1 MVAGARRSLA
11 PATSKSQDQT
21 RGRKG
26 VVVGLLFV
34 ALVAVWGMVPGIPG
48 PSARDFGDLL
58 GSERGAAFFTGAWGW
73 FALIVVSVVFNTVLG
88 EELLFRGLLLPRMRA
103 VFGRWDWVA
112 NGVLFTL
119 YHLHVPWVM
128 PATLVDG
135 IFLEAY
141 PTRRFQSAWM
151 GIIVH
156 SVQSVFV
163 IAVVLTLVLK

>member
-1 MVAGARRSLA
+1 MSREA
-11 PATSKSQDQT
+11 
-21 RGRKG
+21 
-26 VVVGLLFV
+26 VVVDGLRT
-34 ALVAVWGMVPGIPG
+34 
-48 PSARDFGDLL
+48 PS
-58 GSERGAAFFTGAWGW
+58 
-73 FALIVVSVVFNTVLG
+73 
-88 EELLFRGLLLPRMRA
+88 

>member
-1 MVAGARRSLA
+1 
-11 PATSKSQDQT
+11 
-21 RGRKG
+21 
-26 VVVGLLFV
+26 
-34 ALVAVWGMVPGIPG
+34 MVPAIPG
-48 PSARDFGDLL
+48 PSGRDFGEIL
-58 GSERGAAFFTGAWGW
+58 GSERGAAFFNGAWGW
-73 FALIVVSVVFNTVLG
+73 FALLVVSVVFNTMLG

-103 VFGRWDWVA
+103 AFGRGDWVA

-119 YHLHVPWVM
+119 YHLHQPWVI

-151 GIIVH
+151 GIIAH

-163 IAVVLTLVLK
+163 IAVVLVLVLK